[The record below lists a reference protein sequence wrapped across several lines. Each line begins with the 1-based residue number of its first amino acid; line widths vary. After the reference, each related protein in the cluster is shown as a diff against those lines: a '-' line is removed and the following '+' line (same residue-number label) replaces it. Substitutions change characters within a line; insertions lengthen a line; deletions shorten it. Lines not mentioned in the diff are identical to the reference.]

1 MDRVERV
8 NNGVAFL
15 DETLPNWRE
24 LMDWDKFSIL
34 SIKDCLLGQLF
45 SVEVVSDRPDPTI
58 AEKLK
63 ANGYSI
69 KQKGRPRGWIADH
82 GFAHMIEFETA
93 EDLET
98 EWRSR
103 A

>member
-1 MDRVERV
+1 MKRRERV

-15 DETLPNWRE
+15 DEAIPNWRE
-24 LMDWDKFSIL
+24 LMDWEFRIL
-34 SIKDCLLGQLF
+34 NIHDCILGQLF
-45 SVEVVSDRPDPTI
+45 SVEVVSDRQDPTI
-58 AEKLK
+58 AERLK

-69 KQKGRPRGWIADH
+69 MQKGRPRGWIANH
-82 GFAHMIEFETA
+82 GFAHMIEFETSEA
-93 EDLET
+93 LEA